1 MEFEMFLQEM
11 KRKLQ
16 DMAGADYRFEEQTIE
31 GLNGTVKH
39 SLLAVRAGAENIC
52 PCIPMDAYYRQYRE
66 GADMDVLAGN
76 ILESCR
82 AEAPVRMDA
91 VSGFT
96 RWDLVK
102 RRIFAKLVNTEKNEA
117 LLQKCPHRKYLD
129 LSLAYYVRIEG
140 KEPEEY
146 GMIQISMEHQALWG
160 VDESALFGAAWKNM
174 QDAGEAALES
184 VDDIL
189 SSFFCAGKV
198 SGMEHEEVRM
208 YVLGNRS
215 RQYGAAQMCNPQA
228 LQEAAE
234 TIGDDFW
241 VLPSSVHEVILL
253 PLHQS
258 EAGARG
264 LAEIVRE
271 VNETQ
276 VEPQDVL
283 SGHVYRYSRNAGKM
297 LIAA

>member
-1 MEFEMFLQEM
+1 MEFEKFLKEI
-11 KRKLQ
+11 RGKLQ
-16 DMAGADYRFEEQTIE
+16 DMAGADYRFEEQTRE
-31 GLNGTVKH
+31 GLNGTARH
-39 SLLAVRAGAENIC
+39 SLLAVQTGAENIC
-52 PCIPMDAYYRQYRE
+52 PCIHMDAYYKQYQSGSNME
-66 GADMDVLAGN
+66 TLAGN

-82 AEAPVRMDA
+82 VEPPVRMDA

-96 RWDLVK
+96 DWDLVE
-102 RRIFAKLVNTEKNEA
+102 RRVFAKLVNTEKNGA

-129 LSLAYYVRIEG
+129 LSLVYYVRIEG
-140 KEPEEY
+140 KGPGEY
-146 GMIQISMEHQALWG
+146 GMIQISREHQSFWG

-174 QDAGEAALES
+174 QDAGEAVFES
-184 VDDIL
+184 MDDIL
-189 SSFFCAGKV
+189 CSFFCTGGV
-198 SGMEHEEVRM
+198 PDMGHEEVKM

-215 RQYGAAQMCNPQA
+215 RQYGAVQMCNPQA

-241 VLPSSVHEVILL
+241 VLPSSVHELILL
-253 PLHQS
+253 PLRQS
-258 EAGARG
+258 EASARG

-283 SGHVYRYSRNAGKM
+283 SGHVYCYSRDTGKV

>member
-16 DMAGADYRFEEQTIE
+16 DMAGADCRFEEQTIE
-31 GLNGTVKH
+31 GLNGTVRH
-39 SLLAVRAGAENIC
+39 SLLAIQEGAENIC
-52 PCIPMDAYYRQYRE
+52 PCVHMDAYYRQYQS

-82 AEAPVRMDA
+82 AKVPVSMNA

-96 RWDLVK
+96 RWDLVE
-102 RRIFAKLVNTEKNEA
+102 RSIFAKLVNTEKNEA
-117 LLQKCPHRKYLD
+117 LLQKCPHREYLD
-129 LSLAYYVRIEG
+129 LSMAYYARIEG
-140 KEPEEY
+140 KEPGEY
-146 GMIQISMEHQALWG
+146 GMVQISREHQSLWG
-160 VDESALFGAAWKNM
+160 VDESRLFGAAWKNM
-174 QDAGEAALES
+174 QDTGEAVLES

-189 SSFFCAGKV
+189 RSFFCAGKV
-198 SGMEHEEVRM
+198 SGMEHEEVKM

-215 RQYGAAQMCNPQA
+215 RQYGAAQMCSPQA

-258 EAGARG
+258 EVSARG

-276 VEPQDVL
+276 VEPQDIL
-283 SGHVYRYSRNAGKM
+283 SGHVYRYSRNAGKIV
-297 LIAA
+297 IAA